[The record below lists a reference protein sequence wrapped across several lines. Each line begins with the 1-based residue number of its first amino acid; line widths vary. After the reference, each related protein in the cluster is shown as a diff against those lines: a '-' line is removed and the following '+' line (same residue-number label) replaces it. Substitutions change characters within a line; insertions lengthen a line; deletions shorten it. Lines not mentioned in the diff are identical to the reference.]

1 MKSPTHS
8 YFLVVAALYLPIF
21 GVSLTPT
28 LPSYQRSRSVATR
41 RYASRQNIIRK
52 NGSASSSLSPSQA
65 SNPMES
71 MMKMILPGQKP
82 NTMVSGIEA
91 ALMLT
96 DKKRQEDWK
105 IEMRQQFPLVPAVA
119 FDICIDSL
127 SEGFS
132 SMAPAQLKAAL
143 RPGGLEKV
151 RPGLE
156 DTIVTNLEQQQVMK
170 SIPLK
175 ANDKRQLLQYVVSK
189 SLDYMLKDAELLLAE
204 PAVKLQVL
212 ESQKQNIQ
220 RYMTF
225 WQLSWYR
232 IRYYPVQMTVLG
244 LLSIY
249 ASYSLYQQTK
259 HTWVIA
265 NIVGLLGSISSHL
278 QLLVM
283 KVCKFM
289 GLGTTKAVKRK
300 AIRRLVVKR

>member
-1 MKSPTHS
+1 
-8 YFLVVAALYLPIF
+8 
-21 GVSLTPT
+21 
-28 LPSYQRSRSVATR
+28 
-41 RYASRQNIIRK
+41 
-52 NGSASSSLSPSQA
+52 
-65 SNPMES
+65 
-71 MMKMILPGQKP
+71 MMKMIIPGPKP

-105 IEMRQQFPLVPAVA
+105 NEMRQQFPIIPSVV

-127 SEGFS
+127 SEGFA
-132 SMAPAQLKAAL
+132 SMAPAQLKEAL

-156 DTIVTNLEQQQVMK
+156 NTIVINLEQQQVMK

-175 ANDKRQLLQYVVSK
+175 ASDKRQLLQYLVTK

-212 ESQKQNIQ
+212 ETQKQNIQ

-232 IRYYPVQMTVLG
+232 IRHYPVQMTLLG

-249 ASYSLYQQTK
+249 ASYSLYQQTR

-265 NIVGLLGSISSHL
+265 NIVGFLGSISSQLH
-278 QLLVM
+278 LLVI
-283 KVCKFM
+283 KVCKFL
-289 GLGTTKAVKRK
+289 GLGTTKAIKK
-300 AIRRLVVKR
+300 KSIRRLVVKR